1 MCSLS
6 LDPIIKEESEKPADH
21 NNKQVDELYQ
31 LISDLFGGG
40 GVLHITVFFWERPL
54 NLTKVFMKMK
64 MLFKAV
70 AVNIIAIYSIK
81 SANAGS
87 VVYVLNFFFSWRG
100 SLFSVRG
107 I

>member
-1 MCSLS
+1 M
-6 LDPIIKEESEKPADH
+6 I
-21 NNKQVDELYQ
+21 
-31 LISDLFGGG
+31 
-40 GVLHITVFFWERPL
+40 VFFWERPL